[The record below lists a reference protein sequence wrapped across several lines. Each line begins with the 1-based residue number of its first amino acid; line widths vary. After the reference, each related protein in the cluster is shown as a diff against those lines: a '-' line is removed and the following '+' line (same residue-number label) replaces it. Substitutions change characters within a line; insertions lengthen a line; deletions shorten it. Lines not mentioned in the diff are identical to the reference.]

1 MKKLALFAS
10 GNGSNVEVLL
20 SETKNGRL
28 PVEWSVLICDNP
40 NAPVVEKVKFYEV
53 PCWSHQLSEFKD
65 KKEFEKNIKKV
76 LTFYNVDGIV
86 LSGYMKIIG
95 SEILNTW
102 KGNIINL
109 HPSLLPFFKGAH
121 SIEDAF
127 KSHKDVTGC
136 SVHFVDE
143 GIDTGTIIA
152 ERPVPIFSGD
162 TQEKLTARIHEAEH
176 ILFPEIVKKIFCS

>member
-10 GNGSNVEVLL
+10 GNGSNAEVLL
-20 SETKNGRL
+20 SATKSGSL

-53 PCWSHQLSEFKD
+53 PCWTHQLSEFKD

-95 SEILNTW
+95 SEILDTW

-109 HPSLLPFFKGAH
+109 HPSLLPYFKGAH
-121 SIEDAF
+121 AIEDAL

-152 ERPVPIFSGD
+152 EKPVPIFSDD
-162 TQEKLTARIHEAEH
+162 TEKTLATRIHQAEH
-176 ILFPEIVKKIFCS
+176 ILFPEIVKKVFFS